1 MAILTTKYTKHTNGF
16 LDMRTSRRSFLSG
29 LTAAAGLMATSRVGA
44 NMPRPRHDPN
54 LAVFISDLHLNGLKD
69 EVPTHLYEEQ
79 CFLQSVAKI
88 LALDPLPAHVVC
100 FGDIAYHWGQPEDYA
115 LAAKLFQP
123 FLDAGIKLTLG
134 LGNHDRRDNFL
145 AQWPAYAKST
155 LVPGR
160 IVSKVEMPYV
170 DLLMLDT
177 INATPVEKKKKSHP
191 GECGKEQYEWL
202 AETLKASTKPVL
214 TCSHHKPNEDK
225 VGLGNLLHGSPAC
238 KGHVFG
244 HWHRWF
250 RDFVHVGWGPQKVF
264 PISCLPST
272 GHWGDIGFATFRTY
286 PDRATLTLH
295 QYDFFFTGGPG
306 DGQTFRDDI
315 VREKN
320 GQTCTFRL
328 A

>member
-1 MAILTTKYTKHTNGF
+1 
-16 LDMRTSRRSFLSG
+16 MRTSRRSFLSG
-29 LTAAAGLMATSRVGA
+29 LTATAGVLAARA
-44 NMPRPRHDPN
+44 NMPAPRPRHDPS
-54 LAVFISDLHLNGLKD
+54 LAVFISDLHLNGLKE
-69 EVPTHLYEEQ
+69 EVPTHLYEER
-79 CFLQSVAKI
+79 CFCEAVGKI
-88 LALDPLPAHVVC
+88 MALDPLPANVVC
-100 FGDIAYHWGQPEDYA
+100 FGDISYHWGQPEDYV

-123 FLDAGIKLTLG
+123 LLDAGIKLTLG

-145 AQWPAYAKST
+145 VQWPSYAKST

-160 IVSKVEMPYV
+160 IVSKVEMPHV

-177 INATPVEKKKKSHP
+177 IYATPVEKKKRSHP
-191 GECGKEQYEWL
+191 GECSKEEYEWL
-202 AETLKASTKPVL
+202 AATLKAATKPVI
-214 TCSHHKPNEDK
+214 TCSHHRPNEDK
-225 VGLGNLLHGSPAC
+225 VGLTNLLHGSAAC

-250 RDFVHVGWGPQKVF
+250 RDFLHVGWDPQKVF

-272 GHWGDIGFATFRTY
+272 GHWGDIGFATFRTF

-306 DGQTFRDDI
+306 DGQPFRDDI
-315 VREKN
+315 VKEKN

>member
-1 MAILTTKYTKHTNGF
+1 M
-16 LDMRTSRRSFLSG
+16 
-29 LTAAAGLMATSRVGA
+29 
-44 NMPRPRHDPN
+44 
-54 LAVFISDLHLNGLKD
+54 FISDLHLNGLRD

-79 CFLQSVAKI
+79 CFLRAVTKI
-88 LALDPLPAHVVC
+88 LALRPLPAHVVC

-123 FLDAGIKLTLG
+123 LLDAGIKLTLG

-145 AQWPAYAKST
+145 VQWPSYAKST
-155 LVPGR
+155 LVSGR
-160 IVSKVEMPYV
+160 IVSKVEMQYV

-177 INATPVEKKKKSHP
+177 SSAKSVEKKSKSHP
-191 GECGKEQYEWL
+191 GDCSKEEQEWL
-202 AETLKASTKPVL
+202 AETLKAATKPVI
-214 TCSHHKPNEDK
+214 TCSHHRPNEDK
-225 VGLGNLLHGSPAC
+225 VGLAELLHGSSAC
-238 KGHVFG
+238 KGHVYG

-250 RDFVHVGWGPQKVF
+250 RDFLHVGWNPQKVF

-272 GHWGDIGFATFRTY
+272 GHWGDIGFVTFRTF

-328 A
+328 S

>member
-1 MAILTTKYTKHTNGF
+1 MQAT
-16 LDMRTSRRSFLSG
+16 RRSFFTGLLAASG
-29 LTAAAGLMATSRVGA
+29 ATLAARARAGVSA
-44 NMPRPRHDPN
+44 RHDLN

-79 CFLQSVAKI
+79 CFLQAVAKI

-123 FLDAGIKLTLG
+123 ILDAGIKLTLG

-160 IVSKVEMPYV
+160 IVSKVEMPYA

-177 INATPVEKKKKSHP
+177 INATPVEKKQKSHP
-191 GECGKEQYEWL
+191 GECSKEEYEWL

-214 TCSHHKPNEDK
+214 TCSHHRPDEGK

-250 RDFVHVGWGPQKVF
+250 RDFIHQGWEPQKVF

-306 DGQTFRDDI
+306 DGQSFRDDI

>member
-1 MAILTTKYTKHTNGF
+1 
-16 LDMRTSRRSFLSG
+16 MRTSRRSFLAG
-29 LTAAAGLMATSRVGA
+29 LAAASGVTLAARARAGVSA
-44 NMPRPRHDPN
+44 RHDPS
-54 LAVFISDLHLNGLKD
+54 LAVFISDLHLNGLKG

-79 CFLQSVAKI
+79 CFVKTVAKI
-88 LALDPLPAHVVC
+88 LALDPLPAHAVC
-100 FGDIAYHWGQPEDYA
+100 FGDIAYHWGQPEDYV

-123 FLDAGIKLTLG
+123 LLDAGIKLTLG

-145 AQWPAYAKST
+145 VQWPSYAKST

-160 IVSKVEMPYV
+160 IVSKVEMPYA

-177 INATPVEKKKKSHP
+177 INAKPVEKKKGSHP
-191 GECGKEQYEWL
+191 GECGKEEYEWL
-202 AETLKASTKPVL
+202 AETLKAATKPVL
-214 TCSHHKPNEDK
+214 TCSHHRPNEDK
-225 VGLGNLLHGSPAC
+225 VGLAKLLHGSPAC
-238 KGHVFG
+238 KGHVYG

-250 RDFVHVGWGPQKVF
+250 RDFIHQGWDPQKVF

-286 PDRATLTLH
+286 PDRAVLTLH
-295 QYDFFFTGGPG
+295 MDDFFFTGGPC
-306 DGQTFRDDI
+306 DGQSFRDDI